1 MEVLPCIFGHF
12 YFYFT
17 GDTLVNTR
25 ANAEADPLPRID
37 SGIAPKATRM
47 THKLDDDAAR
57 SALEAA
63 LRDHTGEFG
72 SFFLFRFYGLEIS
85 YPEQTSVVR
94 LPVRSHL
101 FNPQGS
107 LHGGVIAFALDVSMG
122 HLLKHTYGVP
132 GVTMEM
138 KTQYFAPVRGP
149 IATCEARFLH
159 MGKGTCFIESRMTDS
174 DGTLAAAA
182 TSTWRVLR
190 PTQTPTS

>member
-1 MEVLPCIFGHF
+1 M
-12 YFYFT
+12 T
-17 GDTLVNTR
+17 S
-25 ANAEADPLPRID
+25 PLD
-37 SGIAPKATRM
+37 A
-47 THKLDDDAAR
+47 DAAR

-63 LRDHTGEFG
+63 LREHNGEFG
-72 SFFLFRFYGLEIS
+72 SFFLFLFYGLQIS
-85 YPEQTSVVR
+85 YPDQTCVVT
-94 LPVRSHL
+94 LPVQSHL

-149 IATCEARFLH
+149 AATCEARFLH
-159 MGKGTCFIESRMTDS
+159 AGKGTCFIESRMNDG

-190 PTQTPTS
+190 SSQTPAT